1 MKDVKW
7 SSFFGSVVMQLLKPL
22 ESLESRLVLEI
33 PARSRWRDHLR
44 DVSSESIASSGWC
57 QIFDPKCEI
66 SLLESYFLAN
76 ICIQCFVN
84 VIDTII
90 CILFIWHNEHTESE
104 THTNKKYILKHTH
117 THKLTFIHTYHVLK
131 HTIIFTFCVSFS
143 LFHIYK
149 IANKTGWLN
158 FIALRVSTWKSISP
172 AMTAKSSD
180 TRFGLLVLILRASSK
195 SARAPSLDSKL
206 LGDFY

>member
-1 MKDVKW
+1 MLGLCTFQWRIEFLPGRSRKRRSRSSRSCRPCPASPRTLTPFLRTDKSIPILPILVLSDRSKKLDRFINKNTFLKDVKC

-66 SLLESYFLAN
+66 SLLETYFLAN
-76 ICIQCFVN
+76 ICILCFVN

-90 CILFIWHNEHTESE
+90 CILFIEHNEHTY
-104 THTNKKYILKHTH
+104 TQKQT
-117 THKLTFIHTYHVLK
+117 LTQTK
-131 HTIIFTFCVSFS
+131 NTF
-143 LFHIYK
+143 
-149 IANKTGWLN
+149 
-158 FIALRVSTWKSISP
+158 
-172 AMTAKSSD
+172 
-180 TRFGLLVLILRASSK
+180 
-195 SARAPSLDSKL
+195 
-206 LGDFY
+206 